1 MAVLRSDAAYANVIV
16 RHPMAA
22 RHSGSGLRKAAR
34 MLGAGFPQGVRRL
47 AHPEQGE
54 QE

>member
-1 MAVLRSDAAYANVIV
+1 MAVLRSDAYANVIV

-22 RHSGSGLRKAAR
+22 RHCGGLRKAAR

-47 AHPEQGE
+47 AHPEEGD